1 MTNWGSVDACAS
13 LSMTSLGACPTLLCH
28 CECLFLSFRA
38 KRGIHTVRMPNRRV
52 LKHLVTRF
60 KNLGAQT
67 FGSIAYVSYLDRL
80 NTTPQTMAK
89 PSAQQGE
96 MEFLD
101 HLEELRWRLIK
112 GLIAV
117 VVVAA
122 VCAYFADFIVTEILI
137 GPLKRAS
144 PNTKLQNLIPY
155 GQISLY
161 LQAIFFSAIIAA
173 FPIFAYQIWKFV
185 EPGLEPHEK
194 SATRF
199 LVTFVSLCFFAGVAF
214 GYFVL
219 LPVSLNFFAGFG
231 TPLIENN
238 ISVDHYISFFVGT
251 LLTCGLVFELPFISF
266 VLSKIGLLTPPFMR
280 HYRRHAIVGI
290 LILAAVITPSTDI
303 ITQLVLAVP
312 MILLYEVSIWI
323 SALVQRQREK
333 EEKAQAQPYLQP

>member
-1 MTNWGSVDACAS
+1 
-13 LSMTSLGACPTLLCH
+13 
-28 CECLFLSFRA
+28 
-38 KRGIHTVRMPNRRV
+38 
-52 LKHLVTRF
+52 
-60 KNLGAQT
+60 
-67 FGSIAYVSYLDRL
+67 
-80 NTTPQTMAK
+80 MAK
-89 PSAQQGE
+89 ASAQQGE

-161 LQAIFFSAIIAA
+161 LQAIFFSA
-173 FPIFAYQIWKFV
+173 
-185 EPGLEPHEK
+185 
-194 SATRF
+194 
-199 LVTFVSLCFFAGVAF
+199 
-214 GYFVL
+214 
-219 LPVSLNFFAGFG
+219 
-231 TPLIENN
+231 
-238 ISVDHYISFFVGT
+238 
-251 LLTCGLVFELPFISF
+251 CGLVFELPFISF

-290 LILAAVITPSTDI
+290 LILAAIITPSTDI

-312 MILLYEVSIWI
+312 MILLYEVSIGI